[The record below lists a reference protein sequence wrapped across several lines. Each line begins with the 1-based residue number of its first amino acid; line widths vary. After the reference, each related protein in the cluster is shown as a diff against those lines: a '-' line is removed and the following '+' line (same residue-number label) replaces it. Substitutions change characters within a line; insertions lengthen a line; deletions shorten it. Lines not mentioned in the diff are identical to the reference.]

1 MKRHLIIGNSAAGI
15 AACEAIRKKNAKD
28 KITIISDEGRQAYCR
43 CLISYYLAGDV
54 KEKDVAYRPESFY
67 RDNGIELVL
76 NKKVVSVEPGKSV
89 VRCADGTEYGFD
101 SLLIATGASPRLPKI
116 KGIDKA
122 GVFTFRTMKDAGD
135 IAGVL
140 PAAGS
145 ACVLGGGLVG
155 LKAAYALNKRG
166 ARVKVIVKSDHVLSQ
181 VLDRE
186 AASLIQ
192 KRLEANGI
200 EIIFGHDVAEVAGD
214 ERVKAVALDSGKVI
228 TSSLLIVC
236 KGVSP
241 NTGLVGGTDIKV
253 KTGIVADALLR
264 TSAPSIFAA
273 GDVCESY
280 DIARGETAVN
290 ALWTVAVEQGKAA
303 GANMCG
309 ANVPYDGSLGMNS
322 LEFFGLQTVSLGIH
336 DVRDDG
342 GFEQIRVRS
351 TKEGVYKK
359 FVIKNNILVGSVL
372 AGDVRNSGLFLRLIR
387 DRVDVVPFKDRLGAE
402 NFSFPEIK
410 DFVKDTE
417 RMYV

>member
-1 MKRHLIIGNSAAGI
+1 MKRYLIIGNSAAGV
-15 AACEAIRKKNAKD
+15 AACEAIRKKSAGD
-28 KITIISDEGRQAYCR
+28 KVTIISDEDSPAYCR

-54 KEKDVAYRPESFY
+54 KGKDVVYRPESFY
-67 RDNGIELVL
+67 KKNAIELVL
-76 NKKVVSVEPGKSV
+76 NKKVVGIECGKGF
-89 VRCADGTEYGFD
+89 VRCADKTEYGFD

-116 KGIDKA
+116 KGIDKS

-135 IAGVL
+135 IAGFL

-155 LKAAYALNKRG
+155 LKAAYALHKRG

-186 AASLIQ
+186 AAGIIQ
-192 KRLEANGI
+192 KRLEDNGI

-253 KTGIVADALLR
+253 KTGIVADSSLC
-264 TSAPSIFAA
+264 TSVPSVYAA
-273 GDVCESY
+273 GDVCECY
-280 DIARGETAVN
+280 DIARGENAVN

-309 ANVPYDGSLGMNS
+309 AGVPYDGSFGMNS
-322 LEFFGLQTVSLGIH
+322 LEFFGLQTVSLGVY
-336 DVRDDG
+336 DVRDDSA
-342 GFEQIRVRS
+342 FEQVRVRLP
-351 TKEGVYKK
+351 KAGIYKK
-359 FVIKNNILVGSVL
+359 FVLKDNVLVGSVL
-372 AGDVRNSGLFLRLIR
+372 AGDVKNSGLFLRLIR
-387 DRVDVVPFKDRLGAE
+387 DRVDVTPFKDRLGAE

-410 DFVKDTE
+410 DYVKDTE